1 MFENRFR
8 GRVAVVTGGAS
19 GIGAGIAQRIAAE
32 GGQVVLFD
40 VNIDKMRRV
49 VDDLQS
55 QRLLA
60 DSLAVDTGDANA
72 VRDAFQTTV
81 ERYGHLDIMVNC
93 AGITGPTDTLIAEF
107 DTDAFDRV
115 IRVNLRG
122 AYLTTK
128 YAVQHMLER
137 NYGRILQI
145 ASISG
150 KEGNPGMIGYSTS
163 KGGVIALVKAVGK
176 EYAETGITVNGLA
189 PALIHT
195 PLLDGTAP
203 EAVARLSAKIPM
215 NRLGT
220 VDEVAA
226 LACWIVSDE
235 ATFNTGAIFDLSGGR
250 ATY

>member
-1 MFENRFR
+1 
-8 GRVAVVTGGAS
+8 
-19 GIGAGIAQRIAAE
+19 
-32 GGQVVLFD
+32 
-40 VNIDKMRRV
+40 
-49 VDDLQS
+49 
-55 QRLLA
+55 
-60 DSLAVDTGDANA
+60 
-72 VRDAFQTTV
+72 
-81 ERYGHLDIMVNC
+81 
-93 AGITGPTDTLIAEF
+93 
-107 DTDAFDRV
+107 
-115 IRVNLRG
+115 
-122 AYLTTK
+122 
-128 YAVQHMLER
+128 
-137 NYGRILQI
+137 
-145 ASISG
+145 
-150 KEGNPGMIGYSTS
+150 
-163 KGGVIALVKAVGK
+163 VGK